1 MNMNHYLEAILQFI
15 HPYRALIILCVA
27 AFFSLFIAR
36 KIFVPLFK
44 KLAEHTKGQWDDMI
58 VRYKGVERFA
68 HIVPAA
74 IIAMGLPYALK
85 PASELFNVLS
95 RANNVYFILVAYLV
109 FDSLVSATV
118 ANIQLDEEKK
128 QLPIRGLAQALKLI
142 VAILCI
148 ILVLSQISQK
158 SPVFLLSGLG
168 ALTAVLMLVF
178 KDSILGFV
186 AGIQIIALRLIHVGD
201 WIELTKSGADGTVV
215 DVSLTSVRIRNWDNT
230 ITSVPAYELV
240 SSPFKNWRG
249 MKESKGRR
257 IKQSFFIDVQTIH
270 FLSEKSAAEL
280 QTRLQQNLISCD
292 ALSDR
297 LEKAAKEKTAR
308 LTNLEAFRIYCCE
321 YLRSLPDI
329 QKDMHL
335 FARILQS
342 TPQGLPVE
350 IYAFTDKTSLVE
362 YENFQ
367 SGVLDHLIATLPLF
381 GLHLFQYQGA
391 PYDA

>member
-1 MNMNHYLEAILQFI
+1 MNMNNYLQVFLEFI

-27 AFFSLFIAR
+27 SFFSLFIAR

-44 KLAEHTKGQWDDMI
+44 KLAAHTKGQWDDMI
-58 VRYKGVERFA
+58 VKYKGVERFA

-128 QLPIRGLAQALKLI
+128 QLPIRGLSQALKLI
-142 VAILCI
+142 VAILCV

-178 KDSILGFV
+178 KDTILGFV

-201 WIELTKSGADGTVV
+201 WIEFSKGGADGTVV

-230 ITSVPAYELV
+230 ITSVPTYELV

-257 IKQSFFIDVQTIH
+257 IKQAFFIDMQTIH
-270 FLSEKSAAEL
+270 FLSEKHATEL
-280 QTRLQQNLISCD
+280 QTKLTQNFITCD
-292 ALSDR
+292 ALSAR
-297 LEKAAKEKTAR
+297 LGKAAQEKTAR

-321 YLRSLPDI
+321 YLKSLPDI

-335 FARILQS
+335 FARIQQS

-350 IYAFTDKTSLVE
+350 IYAFTDKTAFVD

-367 SGVLDHLIATLPLF
+367 SAVLDHLIATLPLF